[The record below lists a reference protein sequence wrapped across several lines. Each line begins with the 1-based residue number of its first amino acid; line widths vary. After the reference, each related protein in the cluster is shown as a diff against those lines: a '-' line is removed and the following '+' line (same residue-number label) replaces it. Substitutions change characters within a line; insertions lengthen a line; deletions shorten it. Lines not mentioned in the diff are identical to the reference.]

1 MVQEIYKNPSS
12 TKATQSAKQSFPLSR
27 TMLADLEKD
36 LRHMGKSFF
45 AGFDSYPKAIKFES
59 QETKEQII
67 LLLRRHFITNIP
79 WILMAAFLIFLSF
92 LFPFFGVLEL
102 LPGQYQ
108 MMTYILWYLLVAAY
122 VIEKT
127 LSWLYNVYIITDERI
142 VDIDFY
148 SLVYKRISEAKIEKI
163 EDVTYIQGGFIQSLF
178 DFGTVT
184 IQTAAE
190 KREFEMEFVPQP
202 SRLAKVL
209 NQLIL
214 QEEQEKIEGRVN

>member
-1 MVQEIYKNPSS
+1 MPQEIYSSSSKAPKNPSH
-12 TKATQSAKQSFPLSR
+12 PLSR
-27 TMLADLEKD
+27 TMLMNLEKD
-36 LRHMGKSFF
+36 LHRMGKSFF
-45 AGFDSYPKAIKFES
+45 AGFDSYPRAIKFES
-59 QETKEQII
+59 QEAKEQII

-79 WILMAAFLIFLSF
+79 WIFIALMMILISF
-92 LFPFFGVLEL
+92 LFPFFGVLDL
-102 LPGQYQ
+102 LPVRFQT
-108 MMTYILWYLLVAAY
+108 MTYILWYLFITAY
-122 VIEKT
+122 VLEKL

-163 EDVTYIQGGFIQSLF
+163 EDVTYVQGGFIQSLF

>member
-1 MVQEIYKNPSS
+1 MPQEIYHNPSAAKFDEPK
-12 TKATQSAKQSFPLSR
+12 TKSYPLSR
-27 TMLADLEKD
+27 TMLFDLEKD
-36 LRHMGKSFF
+36 LKTMGRSFF
-45 AGFDSYPKAIKFES
+45 AGFDSYPRAIKFES
-59 QETKEQII
+59 QEAKEQII

-79 WILMAAFLIFLSF
+79 WILTALLMLVVSR
-92 LFPFFGVLEL
+92 FFSYFGILEL
-102 LPGQYQ
+102 LPPHFQTI
-108 MMTYILWYLLVAAY
+108 TYLLWYLFIIAY
-122 VIEKT
+122 VLEKL

-142 VDIDFY
+142 VDIDFH

-163 EDVTYIQGGFIQSLF
+163 EDVTYTQGGFIQSLF

-190 KREFEMEFVPQP
+190 KREFEMEYVPQP

>member
-1 MVQEIYKNPSS
+1 MPQEIYHSS
-12 TKATQSAKQSFPLSR
+12 SDNKAGLSPKANHPLSR
-27 TMLADLEKD
+27 KMLVDLEKD
-36 LRHMGKSFF
+36 LKSLGRSFWK
-45 AGFDSYPKAIKFES
+45 GYDSFPRAVKFES
-59 QETKEQII
+59 QESKEQIV

-79 WILMAAFLIFLSF
+79 WIFIAIVLTLVSF
-92 LFPFFGVLEL
+92 LFPYFGILSVL
-102 LPGQYQ
+102 PSRFQF
-108 MMTYILWYLLVAAY
+108 MTYILWYLFVLAY
-122 VIEKT
+122 VIENL

-163 EDVTYIQGGFIQSLF
+163 EDVTYTQGGFIQSLF

-190 KREFEMEFVPQP
+190 KREFEMEYVPQP